1 MSGMFWIELELVEGK
16 GRSGSKKALGR
27 EVTSKLLRVTCAMR
41 SSDAVIL
48 TALVLRLGHDLW
60 SMTTLNAQDHTR
72 LRIYTYSHGLQQD
85 PSTQKIQRYPKWIF
99 RGSISHHFT
108 TLSVEN
114 CWDLEPLGTEADRPS
129 VSWIPGLWLWHTAS
143 TAGVDAVSRR
153 LLNLHVLV
161 WPKNCHTCDWWPAY
175 KTVMAGSSFN
185 DPTSTG

>member
-108 TLSVEN
+108 TLSVGKLLGFGALGN
-114 CWDLEPLGTEADRPS
+114 WGWPSLSFVNSWLVAMAHRQHCWRWCSISAAVEPPCACMT
-129 VSWIPGLWLWHTAS
+129 
-143 TAGVDAVSRR
+143 
-153 LLNLHVLV
+153 
-161 WPKNCHTCDWWPAY
+161 
-175 KTVMAGSSFN
+175 
-185 DPTSTG
+185 